1 MFKSEVTNGIIN
13 IVLLFVLMG
22 LLLSNDLNTTT
33 SRVFV
38 ILILSAMILKDI
50 YKIIKIKKLKAD

>member
-38 ILILSAMILKDI
+38 ILILSSMILKDI
-50 YKIIKIKKLKAD
+50 YKVIKIKKQKAD